1 MTPGGPPLYRAIACV
16 LSICARGLECL
27 GPGTTYDGT
36 SKCSPDIASSNSN
49 GADGQK
55 TELAIKLLFVPG
67 RVDHL
72 AHTDGVVERCQTRL
86 LLLVATHFSGAIRG
100 TNRPGDVQKQRKLD
114 FESSLD

>member
-1 MTPGGPPLYRAIACV
+1 
-16 LSICARGLECL
+16 
-27 GPGTTYDGT
+27 
-36 SKCSPDIASSNSN
+36 
-49 GADGQK
+49 
-55 TELAIKLLFVPG
+55 VPG